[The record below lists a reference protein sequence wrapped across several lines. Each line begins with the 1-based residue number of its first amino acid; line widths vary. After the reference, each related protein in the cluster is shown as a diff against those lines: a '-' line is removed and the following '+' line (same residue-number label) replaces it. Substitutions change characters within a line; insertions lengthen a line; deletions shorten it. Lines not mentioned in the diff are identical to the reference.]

1 MEMTTNALNW
11 FEIPARDFDRA
22 RAFYSRIF
30 DFEMPVMPLGGTM
43 MGFLLHEEGKGVGGA
58 IVHGEGCEPATQG
71 TIVYLNGGRDLS
83 AVLSRVEGAGG
94 KVLVGKTLITPEYGW
109 YAHFLDSEGNRVG
122 LHSPE

>member
-58 IVHGEGCEPATQG
+58 IVHGEGCEPAAQG